1 MLILP
6 FHSDYWFLGF
16 LRHNSRIFAALI
28 ILGAALAKIGVGK
41 NCNAS
46 NIIMAQ
52 KIIAGALPLA
62 IAFMLFGMITF
73 AESSNFF
80 SNFQQTLYTLFSGI
94 YNECTAC
101 LIMFS
106 DEWWQYLGC
115 DESSGPSSSRNRY
128 SILIL
133 SRTCSCEYR
142 ITLCRSVLCGFQL
155 HLIAYVTVLPVSM
168 FTEII
173 RGIRCKVKLHN
184 QCKLTRI

>member
-62 IAFMLFGMITF
+62 VAFMLFGMITF

-80 SNFQQTLYTLFSGI
+80 SNFQQKLYNLFYCI

-155 HLIAYVTVLPVSM
+155 HLIAYVTGLYRGYVLVLHRLRGTTTKKRAFSKC
-168 FTEII
+168 TE
-173 RGIRCKVKLHN
+173 
-184 QCKLTRI
+184 